1 MKAYAA
7 AHEPRGDGNLG
18 PHASRRYRGGGQ
30 GRVHAAAYARN
41 PGAELVGIAGR
52 NPARARALANEYG
65 TTATRDAAELL
76 EDSSIEAVSI
86 CTPTQLHRDLAV
98 AALEQGKH
106 VLCEMPPSQNVADM
120 DRLTRGGRVQPHEID

>member
-1 MKAYAA
+1 MRVGAIGAGA
-7 AHEPRGDGNLG
+7 
-18 PHASRRYRGGGQ
+18 RGGSTPRPTPGIRAPSWSASLAAIPLAR
-30 GRVHAAAYARN
+30 GRWPTNTAPPR
-41 PGAELVGIAGR
+41 
-52 NPARARALANEYG
+52 PA
-65 TTATRDAAELL
+65 DAAELL